1 MFRVV
6 RTAALLAVL
15 ATLLALPAAASA
27 SKPAHLRMLD
37 RVNAIRTSHGLKP
50 LRFASSLSNSA
61 KRYSATMMSRDYFGH
76 SSRIHASRRYRS
88 LGEILEIHRGKR
100 ARVGAALRRWM
111 NSSGHRSVILSSN
124 FRFAGAGFTRGR
136 FQGRRATIWVMH
148 FGRR

>member
-15 ATLLALPAAASA
+15 ASLLALPAVATASSA
-27 SKPAHLRMLD
+27 QKRMLD
-37 RVNAIRTSHGLKP
+37 RVNSVRAHHGLKP
-50 LRFASSLSNSA
+50 LRLASSLSQSA
-61 KRYSATMMSRDYFGH
+61 NRYSRTMMSRGYFGH
-76 SSRIHASRRYRS
+76 GSRINASRRFRS

-100 ARVGAALRRWM
+100 IGIGRALRQWM
-111 NSSGHRSVILSSN
+111 NSPGHRSMILSSH

-136 FQGRRATIWVMH
+136 FHGRRSTIWVMH